1 MTNWRDRKHLLD
13 MLLEARRIERFV
25 AGMDRD
31 TFAGDEVR
39 WYAALHALTVLG
51 EAAAH
56 VSREGR
62 EAHPEIPW
70 GDIIGIRNRIVH
82 EYFRVNV
89 GTVWITATGDIP
101 DLIPLLEAAAPD
113 VEET

>member
-1 MTNWRDRKHLLD
+1 MSWRDRKHLLD
-13 MLLEARRIERFV
+13 MLLEARRIERFT
-25 AGMDRD
+25 AGVDEQ
-31 TFAGDEVR
+31 TFAADEVR
-39 WYAALHALTVLG
+39 WYAVLHAITVLG

-70 GDIIGIRNRIVH
+70 DAIVGMRNRIVH
-82 EYFRVNV
+82 EYFRVSV
-89 GTVWITATGDIP
+89 ETVWNTAHDDIP
-101 DLIPLLEAAAPD
+101 ELIPLLEAAAPD

>member
-1 MTNWRDRKHLLD
+1 MSWRDRKHLLD
-13 MLLEARRIERFV
+13 MLLEARRIERFTEGV
-25 AGMDRD
+25 EEDAFGD
-31 TFAGDEVR
+31 DEVR
-39 WYAALHALTVLG
+39 WYAVLHAITVLG

-70 GDIIGIRNRIVH
+70 DSIVGMRNRIVH
-82 EYFRVNV
+82 EYFRVSAE
-89 GTVWITATGDIP
+89 TVWNTAQDDIP
-101 DLIPLLEAAAPD
+101 DLIPLLESAAPD